1 MGGIVVYDQFRQN
14 NQKDPDE
21 TSNVSVEQLLRQES
35 LAFNQEFFQS
45 QVALAKDKIL
55 DTGGVVFI
63 PLLFGMP
70 CPDES
75 TFKGNV
81 LQVPYEIDYLVSY
94 SSNSFTDT
102 EPNRSRQ
109 LPLRSRDVADRAQS
123 VREHK
128 ILKFPNKPNCFH
140 QMNGITTL
148 TDDDAEVRIS
158 LNCPYPLVPS
168 QESGIR
174 HDSGLPVPFNDHIT
188 TRIYFAA
195 YLRLMGF
202 DNDFIANAL
211 SFQPVPMENTDGD
224 TYSADSQDRM
234 TGILLQIPI
243 LADTYRYSSKENE
256 FSGHWVASDGTTINA
271 EKMYRLIIDSAV
283 FQPDGSIKFDIGN
296 LTPK

>member
-1 MGGIVVYDQFRQN
+1 
-14 NQKDPDE
+14 
-21 TSNVSVEQLLRQES
+21 
-35 LAFNQEFFQS
+35 
-45 QVALAKDKIL
+45 
-55 DTGGVVFI
+55 
-63 PLLFGMP
+63 MP

-75 TFKGNV
+75 TFKDAV

-109 LPLRSRDVADRAQS
+109 LPLRNRDVTDRAQS
-123 VREHK
+123 VKQHK
-128 ILKFPNKPNCFH
+128 ILNFPNKPKCFH

-211 SFQPVPMENTDGD
+211 SFQPVPMENADEN

-234 TGILLQIPI
+234 TGTLLQIPI
-243 LADTYRYSSKENE
+243 LADTFHYSSKENE
-256 FSGHWVASDGTTINA
+256 FSGHWIALDGTTINA
-271 EKMYRLIIDSAV
+271 EKIYRLIIDSAG
-283 FQPDGSIKFDIGN
+283 FQPDGNIKFDMGIEVSQ
-296 LTPK
+296 

>member
-1 MGGIVVYDQFRQN
+1 MGGIVLYDQVGRG
-14 NQKDPDE
+14 NQKNHDE
-21 TSNVSVEQLLRQES
+21 PSSISVEQLLQQEGWAFDQES
-35 LAFNQEFFQS
+35 FRA
-45 QVALAKDKIL
+45 QVIAAKDKVI

-70 CPDES
+70 TPDES
-75 TFKGNV
+75 TFKDTV

-109 LPLRSRDVADRAQS
+109 LPLRNRDVTDRAQS

-128 ILKFPNKPNCFH
+128 ILKFPNKPKCFH

-158 LNCPYPLVPS
+158 LNCPYPMVPS

-211 SFQPVPMENTDGD
+211 SFQPVPMENTDGN

-234 TGILLQIPI
+234 TGTLLQIPI
-243 LADTYRYSSKENE
+243 LADTFHYSSQENDS
-256 FSGHWVASDGTTINA
+256 SGYWIASDGAVINA

-296 LTPK
+296 